1 MTIYAATTAQKLG
14 TVFVIALVIGW
25 LAFMLAHIKRG
36 GVKPGAEIETAPNRK
51 AYYDD
56 DELEGPKLEQA
67 LTWALVLLVIIGI
80 GLPLYWLNEPRRETG
95 AFKLFD
101 NKAVQVG
108 MALFQPAD
116 STAKA
121 NAKEN
126 ELHFGCAGCH
136 GNKGQGGSTNYT
148 ITTPLGAVQ
157 QVSWQVPALDTAL
170 LRFTP
175 DTVRTVI
182 VYGRSNTPMP
192 AWGLAGGG
200 PMNDQQ
206 IDALVAY
213 LKSIQ
218 ITPAAAVADAAQYGT
233 DGSKIFNAYC
243 ARCHTKG
250 FTIGQPDLPGGGAY
264 GPNLTNGGEL
274 RQFPNIA
281 DQIDYITKGAEYG
294 KSYGTRGIGSMAP
307 AIRLDIETAGA
318 AMQGGG
324 MPMFGQVLTPDQ
336 IKAVID
342 YERGL

>member
-1 MTIYAATTAQKLG
+1 
-14 TVFVIALVIGW
+14 
-25 LAFMLAHIKRG
+25 
-36 GVKPGAEIETAPNRK
+36 
-51 AYYDD
+51 
-56 DELEGPKLEQA
+56 
-67 LTWALVLLVIIGI
+67 
-80 GLPLYWLNEPRRETG
+80 
-95 AFKLFD
+95 
-101 NKAVQVG
+101 

-136 GNKGQGGSTNYT
+136 GNKGQGGSTNYA
-148 ITTPLGAVQ
+148 ITSALGAVQ
-157 QVSWQVPALDTAL
+157 QVSWQVPALNTAL

-218 ITPAAAVADAAQYGT
+218 ITPAAAQAEGAQYGT
-233 DGSKIFNAYC
+233 DGSAIFNAYC

-250 FTIGQPDLPGGGAY
+250 YSYGQPDVVGGGAL
-264 GPNLTNGGEL
+264 GPNLTNQDEI
-274 RQFPNIA
+274 RQFPTA
-281 DQIDYITKGAEYG
+281 TDQVTFVTVGAEYG
-294 KSYGTRGIGSMAP
+294 KPYGTRGLGQLAP
-307 AIRLDIETAGA
+307 AVRVDPETVGTSGP
-318 AMQGGG
+318 GGG
-324 MPMFGQVLTPDQ
+324 MPYFGQMLTEAQ
-336 IKAVID
+336 IQAVVT

>member
-1 MTIYAATTAQKLG
+1 M
-14 TVFVIALVIGW
+14 
-25 LAFMLAHIKRG
+25 
-36 GVKPGAEIETAPNRK
+36 
-51 AYYDD
+51 
-56 DELEGPKLEQA
+56 EQA

-80 GLPLYWLNEPRRETG
+80 GLPLYWLNQPRRETG

-218 ITPAAAVADAAQYGT
+218 ITPAAALAAAAQYGT

-250 FTIGQPDLPGGGAY
+250 FTIGQADLPGGGAY

-294 KSYGTRGIGSMAP
+294 KATDPRHREHGARHPAGHRDHGRG
-307 AIRLDIETAGA
+307 DAGGRHA
-318 AMQGGG
+318 HVRPGADA
-324 MPMFGQVLTPDQ
+324 DQ

>member
-14 TVFVIALVIGW
+14 TVFAIALVIGW
-25 LAFMLAHIKRG
+25 LVFMLSHLKRG
-36 GVKPGAEIETAPNRK
+36 GVKPGSEIETAPNRK
-51 AYYDD
+51 PYFDD

-67 LTWALVLLVIIGI
+67 LTLALVLLVIIGI

-95 AFKLFD
+95 AVKLFD

-136 GNKGQGGSTNYT
+136 GPKGEGAAANYT

-157 QVSWQVPALDTAL
+157 QVKWEAPALNTAL

-175 DTVRTVI
+175 DTVRTII

-218 ITPAAAVADAAQYGT
+218 ITPAAAQAAAAQYGNN
-233 DGSKIFNAYC
+233 GSAIFNAYC

-264 GPNLTNGGEL
+264 GPNLTNGSEL

-307 AIRLDIETAGA
+307 AIRLDVETAGA

-324 MPMFGQVLTPDQ
+324 MPMFGQMLSPDQ